1 MLGNIG
7 RHLFEEIITAVA
19 AGDLDTLRRL
29 AADPDAHTR
38 LALATSLDLP
48 GEIAELLASGGAPG
62 GPATDHPIHETAQLV
77 AASAEN
83 LIRRIAMARAPSTKP
98 ESLRMLAEDRDSE
111 VSAAVAAHPATPPDV
126 LKQMA
131 RCGPGMAWPAIA
143 QNPAL
148 PPELA
153 AELVAG
159 KWEYEDSI
167 DYTPAVRAHLAG
179 NPATPP
185 EVLTELA
192 DAWPEEYETLSN
204 LANNPSTPEAT
215 LIALTGS
222 GLSYRTLAE
231 DAQRQLSKRPGAAQV
246 DL

>member
-7 RHLFEEIITAVA
+7 MHLFHEIITAIA
-19 AGDLDTLRRL
+19 AVDLGTLRRL
-29 AADPDAHTR
+29 AADPDANTR

-48 GEIAELLASGGAPG
+48 GEIAELLAFEGAPG
-62 GPATDHPIHETAQLV
+62 GPATDHPIHETAQLL
-77 AASAEN
+77 AALAEN
-83 LIRRIAMARAPSTKP
+83 LIPRIAMSRAPSTKP
-98 ESLRMLAEDRDSE
+98 ESLRILAEDRDIE
-111 VSAAVAAHPATPPDV
+111 VRAAVAAHPATRRAQRHGSVRPP
-126 LKQMA
+126 
-131 RCGPGMAWPAIA
+131 MAWPALA

-148 PPELA
+148 PPALA
-153 AELVAG
+153 AKLVAG

-185 EVLTELA
+185 EVLAELA

-215 LIALTGS
+215 LTALTGS

-231 DAQRQLSKRPGAAQV
+231 DAQRQLSKRPGAAQIDV
-246 DL
+246 